1 MNFIYEA
8 PYPIKTKLLICFA
21 IVLIMSFAVS
31 VISVTQRVETV
42 NAAVDLNRKLTGNFT
57 VLVNTMEKTEVFNAQ
72 LFTYLDSEYTNTE
85 LRKTLESSLNE
96 IAEGVDKL
104 NVNDPDTGVYMH
116 TVKGNGIKYI
126 EFIKQSVFP
135 LFDAGKHADALHKYI
150 HDAMPLLEG
159 MGVEYGKAVKS
170 RFQQIDE
177 ASVILTNHN
186 PTVFIIILTF
196 FQLVFSFAISMD
208 ISTYIQRNVT
218 IQLNALTSLAKGDFS
233 INVKPQ
239 TEDEF
244 GQLTESMQIMITKLR
259 SSMIEVT
266 TLASAING
274 SMNEIEQNSNT
285 ICDAAET
292 AQTECVSVAAAA
304 EQMAA
309 TNANIAENCTTAAK
323 SSQESHKFTETG
335 MENVNTTATSVTEQY
350 ELMEKNAEAIRELAD
365 EVEKISS
372 IVGTIDEI
380 ASQTNL
386 LALNAAIEAA
396 RAGEAGRGFA
406 VVADEVRALATRT
419 TASTQEIR
427 GMVDRIQ
434 ADSAAATTAMQSNL
448 ESMSFVTTESVEL
461 KSTLGQVMELVSG
474 VNDQIGV
481 IATSAEEQSTSSAQI
496 STNMQRITECT
507 KQVNELAQVS
517 RSASV
522 ENASRCQTLINNL
535 SFFKVEPDP
544 VVAKADDQTPKH
556 DYKEEQTLAI

>member
-104 NVNDPDTGVYMH
+104 NINDPDTGVYMH

-544 VVAKADDQTPKH
+544 VVAKADDQTPKPQ
-556 DYKEEQTLAI
+556 YKEEQVLAI

>member
-42 NAAVDLNRKLTGNFT
+42 NTAVDLNRKLTGNFT

-72 LFTYLDSEYTNTE
+72 LFTYLDSKYSNTE
-85 LRKTLESSLNE
+85 LRKTLESSLKE
-96 IAEGVDKL
+96 ISEGVDKL
-104 NVNDPDTGVYMH
+104 NVNDPHTGVYMH
-116 TVKGNGIKYI
+116 TVKGNGTKFI

-135 LFDAGKHADALHKYI
+135 LVDAGNHDDALHKYI

-159 MGVEYGKAVKS
+159 MGVEYGKAIKS

-218 IQLNALTSLAKGDFS
+218 IQLNAINSLAKGDFS
-233 INVKPQ
+233 INVKPK

-244 GQLTESMQIMITKLR
+244 GQLAEQMQIMITKLR

-266 TLASAING
+266 TLATAING
-274 SMNEIEQNSNT
+274 SMNDIEQNSNT

-309 TNANIAENCTTAAK
+309 TNASIAESCTTAAK

-335 MENVNTTATSVTEQY
+335 MENVNTTANSVTEQY
-350 ELMEKNAEAIRELAD
+350 ELMEKNAEAIRELAA

-461 KSTLGQVMELVSG
+461 KSTLGQVMDLVSG

-481 IATSAEEQSTSSAQI
+481 IATSAEEQSTSSNQI
-496 STNMQRITECT
+496 SHNMQRITECT

-544 VVAKADDQTPKH
+544 VVAKVDDQSQKPS
-556 DYKEEQTLAI
+556 YKEEHNLAI

>member
-72 LFTYLDSEYTNTE
+72 LFTYLDSGYTNTE

-96 IAEGVDKL
+96 IAEYVDKL

-535 SFFKVEPDP
+535 SFFKVEQDP
-544 VVAKADDQTPKH
+544 VVAKVDDQAQKP
-556 DYKEEQTLAI
+556 DYKEEQVLAI

>member
-72 LFTYLDSEYTNTE
+72 LFTYLDSGYTNTE

-244 GQLTESMQIMITKLR
+244 GQLAESMQIMITKLR

-481 IATSAEEQSTSSAQI
+481 IATSAEEQSTSSNQI
-496 STNMQRITECT
+496 SHNMQRITECT

-556 DYKEEQTLAI
+556 EYKEEQVLAI

>member
-72 LFTYLDSEYTNTE
+72 LFTYLDSGYTNTE
-85 LRKTLESSLNE
+85 LRKNLESSLNE

-244 GQLTESMQIMITKLR
+244 GQLAESMQIMITKLR

-544 VVAKADDQTPKH
+544 VVAKVDNQAQKP
-556 DYKEEQTLAI
+556 DYKEEQPLAI

>member
-244 GQLTESMQIMITKLR
+244 GQLAESMQIMITKLR

-544 VVAKADDQTPKH
+544 VVAKADDQTPKPQ
-556 DYKEEQTLAI
+556 YKEEQVLAI

>member
-135 LFDAGKHADALHKYI
+135 LFDAGKHADALHNYI

-244 GQLTESMQIMITKLR
+244 GQLAESMQIMITKLR

-556 DYKEEQTLAI
+556 EYKEEQTLAI

>member
-96 IAEGVDKL
+96 IAERVDKL

-135 LFDAGKHADALHKYI
+135 LVDASKQSDALHNYI
-150 HDAMPLLEG
+150 HDAMPLLED
-159 MGVEYGKAVKS
+159 MGIEYGKVVKS

-244 GQLTESMQIMITKLR
+244 GQLAESMQIMITKLR

-461 KSTLGQVMELVSG
+461 KSTLGQVMDLVSG

-535 SFFKVEPDP
+535 SFFKVEPAP
-544 VVAKADDQTPKH
+544 VVAKADDQRPKPQ
-556 DYKEEQTLAI
+556 YKEEPALAI

>member
-72 LFTYLDSEYTNTE
+72 LFTYLDSGYTNTE

-535 SFFKVEPDP
+535 SFFKVEQDP
-544 VVAKADDQTPKH
+544 VVAKVDDQAQKP
-556 DYKEEQTLAI
+556 DYKEEQVLAI

>member
-72 LFTYLDSEYTNTE
+72 LFTYLDSGYTNTE

-135 LFDAGKHADALHKYI
+135 LFDAGKHADALHNYI

-244 GQLTESMQIMITKLR
+244 GQLAESMQIMITKLR

-434 ADSAAATTAMQSNL
+434 TDSAAATTAMQSNL

-544 VVAKADDQTPKH
+544 VVAKADDQTPKPQ
-556 DYKEEQTLAI
+556 YKEEQPLAI

>member
-72 LFTYLDSEYTNTE
+72 LFTYLDSGYTNTE

-244 GQLTESMQIMITKLR
+244 GQLAESMQIMITKLR

-396 RAGEAGRGFA
+396 RAGAHGRGFA
-406 VVADEVRALATRT
+406 VVADEVRALAGVTQNSLNDIIQISSKLIENINTLKSSVQSQSHSITMIESSSDDLRANSQNNSALIADTENITRELDMI
-419 TASTQEIR
+419 AERISQEI
-427 GMVDRIQ
+427 
-434 ADSAAATTAMQSNL
+434 SH
-448 ESMSFVTTESVEL
+448 
-461 KSTLGQVMELVSG
+461 
-474 VNDQIGV
+474 
-481 IATSAEEQSTSSAQI
+481 
-496 STNMQRITECT
+496 
-507 KQVNELAQVS
+507 KQ
-517 RSASV
+517 
-522 ENASRCQTLINNL
+522 
-535 SFFKVEPDP
+535 F
-544 VVAKADDQTPKH
+544 
-556 DYKEEQTLAI
+556 

>member
-72 LFTYLDSEYTNTE
+72 LFTYLDSEYTDTE

-135 LFDAGKHADALHKYI
+135 LVDASNHSAALHNYI
-150 HDAMPLLEG
+150 RDAMPLLEG
-159 MGVEYGKAVKS
+159 MGIEYGKAVKS

-218 IQLNALTSLAKGDFS
+218 TQLNALTSLAKGDFS

-244 GQLTESMQIMITKLR
+244 GQLAESMQIMITKLR

-266 TLASAING
+266 TLANAING

-544 VVAKADDQTPKH
+544 VVAKADDQNQKH

>member
-544 VVAKADDQTPKH
+544 VVAKADDQTPKPQ
-556 DYKEEQTLAI
+556 YKEEQVLAI

>member
-57 VLVNTMEKTEVFNAQ
+57 VLVNTMEKTDVFNAQ
-72 LFTYLDSEYTNTE
+72 LFTYLDSQYTNKE
-85 LRKTLESSLNE
+85 LRKTLENSLTV
-96 IAEGVDKL
+96 IGEGVDRL
-104 NVNDPDTGVYMH
+104 NVNDPDTGIYMR
-116 TVKGNGIKYI
+116 TVKGNGVKYL
-126 EFIKQSVFP
+126 EFIKQSVLP
-135 LFDAGKHADALHKYI
+135 LVDAGNPKEALHNYI

-159 MGVEYGKAVKS
+159 MGIEYGKAVKS

-177 ASVILTNHN
+177 ASEILTNHN

-208 ISTYIQRNVT
+208 ISTYIQRNVS
-218 IQLNALTSLAKGDFS
+218 IQLNALNSLAKGDFS
-233 INVKPQ
+233 INVNAR

-244 GQLTESMQIMITKLR
+244 GQLAESMQTMITKLR

-266 TLASAING
+266 TLATAING

-292 AQTECVSVAAAA
+292 AQIECVSVAAAA

-309 TNANIAENCTTAAK
+309 TNANIAENCTSAAK
-323 SSQESHKFTETG
+323 SSEESHKFTETG
-335 MENVNTTATSVTEQY
+335 MDNVNTTASSVTEQY
-350 ELMEKNAEAIRELAD
+350 ELMEKNAEAIRLLAA
-365 EVEKISS
+365 EVDKISS

-427 GMVDRIQ
+427 SMVDRIQ
-434 ADSAAATTAMQSNL
+434 ADSTAATSAMQSNL
-448 ESMSFVTTESVEL
+448 ESMSFVTSESIEL

-522 ENASRCQTLINNL
+522 DNASRCQTLIQNL

-544 VVAKADDQTPKH
+544 VVAKVEDNKPQNDHK
-556 DYKEEQTLAI
+556 DEEVLAI

>member
-104 NVNDPDTGVYMH
+104 NINDPDTGVYMH

-544 VVAKADDQTPKH
+544 VVANADDQTPKPQ
-556 DYKEEQTLAI
+556 YKEEQVLAI

>member
-57 VLVNTMEKTEVFNAQ
+57 VLVNTMEKTELFNAQ

-96 IAEGVDKL
+96 ISEGVDKL

-135 LFDAGKHADALHKYI
+135 LVDAGKQSDALHNYI

-218 IQLNALTSLAKGDFS
+218 IQLNALTSLANGDFS

-244 GQLTESMQIMITKLR
+244 GQLAESMQIMITKLR

-335 MENVNTTATSVTEQY
+335 MDNVNTTATSVTEQY
-350 ELMEKNAEAIRELAD
+350 ELMEKNAAAIRELAD

-461 KSTLGQVMELVSG
+461 KSTLGQVMDLVSG

-535 SFFKVEPDP
+535 SFFKVEPAP
-544 VVAKADDQTPKH
+544 VVAQADDQRPKPQ
-556 DYKEEQTLAI
+556 YKEEPALAI

>member
-42 NAAVDLNRKLTGNFT
+42 NTAVDLNRKLTGNFT

-72 LFTYLDSEYTNTE
+72 LFTYLDSGYTNTE
-85 LRKTLESSLNE
+85 LRKNLESSLNE

-244 GQLTESMQIMITKLR
+244 GQLAESMQIMITKLR

-544 VVAKADDQTPKH
+544 VVAKADDQTPKPQ
-556 DYKEEQTLAI
+556 YKEEQVLAI

>member
-72 LFTYLDSEYTNTE
+72 LFTYLDSGYTNTE

-244 GQLTESMQIMITKLR
+244 GQLAESMQIMITKLR

-544 VVAKADDQTPKH
+544 VVAKADDQTPKPQ
-556 DYKEEQTLAI
+556 YKEEQVLAI

>member
-72 LFTYLDSEYTNTE
+72 LFTYLDSGYTNTE

-96 IAEGVDKL
+96 IAEYVDKL

-544 VVAKADDQTPKH
+544 VVAKVDDQAHKP
-556 DYKEEQTLAI
+556 DYKEEQPLAI

>member
-57 VLVNTMEKTEVFNAQ
+57 VLVNTMEKTEAFNAQ

-150 HDAMPLLEG
+150 HDAMPLLED
-159 MGVEYGKAVKS
+159 MGIEYGKAVKS

-239 TEDEF
+239 TKDEF

-448 ESMSFVTTESVEL
+448 ESMAFVTTESVEL
-461 KSTLGQVMELVSG
+461 KYTLGQVMELVSG

-481 IATSAEEQSTSSAQI
+481 IATSAEEQSTSSNQI

-544 VVAKADDQTPKH
+544 VVAKVDDQSQKPS
-556 DYKEEQTLAI
+556 YKEEQTLAF

>member
-72 LFTYLDSEYTNTE
+72 LFTYLDSGYTNTE

-177 ASVILTNHN
+177 ASAILTNHN

-544 VVAKADDQTPKH
+544 VVAKADDQTPKPQ
-556 DYKEEQTLAI
+556 YKEEQVLAI

>member
-96 IAEGVDKL
+96 ISEGVDKL
-104 NVNDPDTGVYMH
+104 NVNDPETGVNMH
-116 TVKGNGIKYI
+116 TVKGDGIKFI

-135 LFDAGKHADALHKYI
+135 LVDAGKQSDALHNYI
-150 HDAMPLLEG
+150 HDAMPLLED
-159 MGVEYGKAVKS
+159 MGIEYGKVVKS

-244 GQLTESMQIMITKLR
+244 GQLAESMQIMITKLR

-323 SSQESHKFTETG
+323 ASQESHKFTETG

-350 ELMEKNAEAIRELAD
+350 ELMEKNAEAIRELAA

-461 KSTLGQVMELVSG
+461 KSTLGQVMDLVSG

-507 KQVNELAQVS
+507 KQVNELAHVS

-535 SFFKVEPDP
+535 SFFKVEPAP
-544 VVAKADDQTPKH
+544 VVAKADDQSQKPQ
-556 DYKEEQTLAI
+556 YKEEPALAI

>member
-72 LFTYLDSEYTNTE
+72 LFTYLDSGYTNTE

-96 IAEGVDKL
+96 IAEYVDKL

-544 VVAKADDQTPKH
+544 VVAKADDQTPKPQ
-556 DYKEEQTLAI
+556 YKEEQVLAI

>member
-72 LFTYLDSEYTNTE
+72 LFTYLDSGYTNTE

-96 IAEGVDKL
+96 IAEYVDKL

-244 GQLTESMQIMITKLR
+244 GQLAESMQIMITKLR

-544 VVAKADDQTPKH
+544 VVAKVDDQAQKP
-556 DYKEEQTLAI
+556 DYKEEQVLAI

>member
-72 LFTYLDSEYTNTE
+72 LFTYLDSGYTNTE

-96 IAEGVDKL
+96 IAEYVDKL

-244 GQLTESMQIMITKLR
+244 GQLAESMQIMITKLR

-481 IATSAEEQSTSSAQI
+481 IATSTEEQSTSSAQI

-544 VVAKADDQTPKH
+544 VVAKVDDQAHKP
-556 DYKEEQTLAI
+556 DYKEEQVLAI

>member
-72 LFTYLDSEYTNTE
+72 LFTYLDSGYTNTE

-544 VVAKADDQTPKH
+544 VVAKVDDQAQKP
-556 DYKEEQTLAI
+556 DYKEEQVLAI

>member
-96 IAEGVDKL
+96 IAEYVDKL

-544 VVAKADDQTPKH
+544 VVAKVDDQAQKP
-556 DYKEEQTLAI
+556 DYKEEQPLAI

>member
-72 LFTYLDSEYTNTE
+72 LFTYLDSGYTNTE

-96 IAEGVDKL
+96 IAEYVDKL

-335 MENVNTTATSVTEQY
+335 MDNVNTTATSVTEQY

-544 VVAKADDQTPKH
+544 VVAKVDDQAHKP
-556 DYKEEQTLAI
+556 DYKEEQPLAI

>member
-96 IAEGVDKL
+96 IAERVDKL

-135 LFDAGKHADALHKYI
+135 LVDAGKQSDALHNYI
-150 HDAMPLLEG
+150 HDAMPLLED
-159 MGVEYGKAVKS
+159 MGIEYGKVVKS

-244 GQLTESMQIMITKLR
+244 GQLAESMQIMITKLR

-335 MENVNTTATSVTEQY
+335 MDNVNTTATSVTEQY
-350 ELMEKNAEAIRELAD
+350 ELMEKNAAAIRELAD

-461 KSTLGQVMELVSG
+461 KSTLGQVMDLVSG

-535 SFFKVEPDP
+535 SFFKVEPAP
-544 VVAKADDQTPKH
+544 VVAKADDQSPKPQ
-556 DYKEEQTLAI
+556 YKEEPALAI

>member
-72 LFTYLDSEYTNTE
+72 LFTYLDTEYTNTE

-135 LFDAGKHADALHKYI
+135 LFDAGKHADALHSYI
-150 HDAMPLLEG
+150 RDAMPLLEG

-244 GQLTESMQIMITKLR
+244 GQLAESMQIMITKLR

-266 TLASAING
+266 TLATAING

-556 DYKEEQTLAI
+556 EYKEEQTLAI

>member
-244 GQLTESMQIMITKLR
+244 GQLAESMQIMITKLR

-304 EQMAA
+304 EQMAT

-535 SFFKVEPDP
+535 SYFKVEPDP
-544 VVAKADDQTPKH
+544 VGAKADDQTPKPQ
-556 DYKEEQTLAI
+556 YKEEQVLAI

>member
-96 IAEGVDKL
+96 IAEYVDKL

-522 ENASRCQTLINNL
+522 ENASRCQTLITNL

-544 VVAKADDQTPKH
+544 VVAKADDQTPKPQ
-556 DYKEEQTLAI
+556 YKEEQVLAI